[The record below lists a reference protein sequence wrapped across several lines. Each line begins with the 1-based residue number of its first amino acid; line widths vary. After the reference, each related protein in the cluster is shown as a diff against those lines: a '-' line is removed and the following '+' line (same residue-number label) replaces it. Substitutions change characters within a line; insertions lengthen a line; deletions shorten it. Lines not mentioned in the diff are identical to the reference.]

1 MKTVLITGAASGIG
15 LATVHRFLSK
25 GCKVFAA
32 DISEER
38 LGDLRHNLTE
48 PVEGGALV
56 PVPLDITSQT
66 DIDRVLTVIRSEP
79 ADLSILV
86 NCAGIFQS
94 TPFLQMNH
102 EQFMAILNVNLLGT
116 FRVTQAVARG
126 MAERKLGRIINVGSI
141 AGLKGAPAAAHYA
154 ASKGALRA
162 LSATLAVELAAH
174 NIQVNLVTPGYV
186 DTPMMGEISKAMRA
200 LAMWRVPCKRLASP
214 DDIAEVICMLAMLD
228 TPYVT
233 GTEVIVDGG
242 YLGA

>member
-1 MKTVLITGAASGIG
+1 VTNVLITGAAGGIG
-15 LATVHRFLSK
+15 LATVDRFLTK

-38 LGDLRHNLTE
+38 LGELRRRFPE
-48 PVEGGALV
+48 PVDRGVLV
-56 PVPLDITSQT
+56 PVRLDVSSQS
-66 DIDRVLTVIRSEP
+66 DIERALAVMRSEA
-79 ADLSILV
+79 ADVGILI
-86 NCAGIFQS
+86 NCAGIFQI
-94 TPFLQMNH
+94 TPFLQLNG
-102 EQFMAILNVNLLGT
+102 EQFLAVLNVNLLGA
-116 FRVTQAVARG
+116 FRMAQAVARD
-126 MAERKLGRIINVGSI
+126 MAQRKHGRIINVGSI
-141 AGLKGAPAAAHYA
+141 AGLKGAPGAAHYA

-162 LSATLAVELAAH
+162 LSATMAVELAAH

-186 DTPMMGEISKAMRA
+186 DTPMMGELSNAMRS
-200 LAMWRVPCKRLASP
+200 LAMWRVPTKRLASP